1 MLKYKLIKTTS
12 AKASSYTDK
21 KLQSGM
27 DYYYLV
33 RAYKTVGNSKYYID
47 EGVYANLSFEMTT
60 VNRISYANGK
70 MKLSWQPVYAGKGYL
85 VEKRNEETG
94 AWETYKT
101 LKASTSSI
109 TFPAADTETTYRVRA
124 YRGQEYS
131 NEIRATVNPVLA
143 TPGQCKS
150 CCKQSRWKYY
160 CNMESGSRC

>member
-1 MLKYKLIKTTS
+1 
-12 AKASSYTDK
+12 
-21 KLQSGM
+21 
-27 DYYYLV
+27 
-33 RAYKTVGNSKYYID
+33 
-47 EGVYANLSFEMTT
+47 
-60 VNRISYANGK
+60 

-131 NEIRATVNPVLA
+131 NEIRTSVIPVIA
-143 TPGQCKS
+143 TPGNVKAVAN
-150 CCKQSRWKYY
+150 KAD
-160 CNMESGSRC
+160 GSIEGENEALMDFPRLGGRKLCRER